1 MTSGIIWETSPE
13 AVFPRGVEEWLQSIN
28 EAVYQLMLFRAP
40 QIEFW
45 LKMNAPW
52 QDKTGN
58 ARQSLYAAV
67 HRTLLEI
74 TVIMAYG
81 AAIDY
86 SVYLEFSN
94 AGRYSILSPALDYW
108 IPILWNDVKA
118 LLA

>member
-40 QIEFW
+40 QISSW
-45 LKMNAPW
+45 MRLNASW
-52 QDKTGN
+52 QDRTGN
-58 ARQSLYAAV
+58 ARQSLYAEVERA
-67 HRTLLEI
+67 LFEI
-74 TVIMAYG
+74 TVWIAYG

-86 SVYLEFSN
+86 AVYLEFAH
-94 AGRYSILSPALDYW
+94 AGKYSILSPALDYW